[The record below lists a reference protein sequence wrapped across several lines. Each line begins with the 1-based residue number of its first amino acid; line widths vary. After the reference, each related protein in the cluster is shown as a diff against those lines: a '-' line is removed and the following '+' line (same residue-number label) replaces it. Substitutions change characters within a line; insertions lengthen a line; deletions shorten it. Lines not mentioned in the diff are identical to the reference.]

1 MSVPPE
7 AREEFYRS
15 YVSYCNKATKDS
27 LEKKGLNSITEKA
40 KTVNQFYIDLD
51 FKIEHFAQG
60 LVTIENVGTLM
71 NTIKNMFLTVL
82 QEALGKID
90 LYCVTAFRGMYKCH
104 LYFPNIPLTGNQ
116 SEQICRDVET
126 RLSSQYPWIVEKKII
141 DTYYFTS
148 GLRMIYS
155 HKGRMAKP
163 STDEKR
169 SEEEETVI
177 SLDHLFLTSTFIESV
192 KYPKRDG

>member
-1 MSVPPE
+1 MTIMAQSDKRNQNVKMTKDLRSLINTYHFTNEKKEHTHTFFGENRIKKLSVPPE

-15 YVSYCNKATKDS
+15 YVSYCNKATKDL

-126 RLSSQYPWIVEKKII
+126 
-141 DTYYFTS
+141 
-148 GLRMIYS
+148 
-155 HKGRMAKP
+155 
-163 STDEKR
+163 
-169 SEEEETVI
+169 
-177 SLDHLFLTSTFIESV
+177 
-192 KYPKRDG
+192 